1 MRISDFFEFRTA
13 EKSAV
18 RPAVTVELVCESVTL
33 NPKKSTRK
41 GSTKLQ
47 ISHRTVYEY
56 KIMSKRLTIFSYK
69 LHFLQ
74 SLI

>member
-1 MRISDFFEFRTA
+1 MRISDFFEFCTA
-13 EKSAV
+13 EKSAG

-33 NPKKSTRK
+33 NPMKSTRK

-47 ISHRTVYEY
+47 ISHATVY
-56 KIMSKRLTIFSYK
+56 KIMNKRLKMFSYK
-69 LHFLQ
+69 VHFLQ